1 MFLLDFLINKLK
13 SFQLLLKRIGVIL
26 YFLIKLTQ
34 GTQRTTVEL
43 LHALESIEVVW
54 PMSERSEPEI
64 SLKIKGL
71 AGAVCVVSQ
80 QYTHS
85 IHSKG
90 QS

>member
-1 MFLLDFLINKLK
+1 MLFNCK
-13 SFQLLLKRIGVIL
+13 GVIL

-34 GTQRTTVEL
+34 GTHSTTVEL
-43 LHALESIEVVW
+43 LHALESIEVVG

-64 SLKIKGL
+64 SFKIKGL
-71 AGAVCVVSQ
+71 AGAVSVVLQ
-80 QYTHS
+80 PYAYS

>member
-1 MFLLDFLINKLK
+1 MLFNYK
-13 SFQLLLKRIGVIL
+13 GVIL

-43 LHALESIEVVW
+43 LHALESIEVVG

-64 SLKIKGL
+64 SFKIKGL
-71 AGAVCVVSQ
+71 AGAVTVVDQ
-80 QYTHS
+80 PYTDS
-85 IHSKG
+85 IYSKG

>member
-1 MFLLDFLINKLK
+1 M
-13 SFQLLLKRIGVIL
+13 LLKRIGVIL
-26 YFLIKLTQ
+26 YFLIKLTLGSQ
-34 GTQRTTVEL
+34 HTTVEL
-43 LHALESIEVVW
+43 LHALELVEVVW

-71 AGAVCVVSQ
+71 AGAVCVVNQ
-80 QYTHS
+80 LYTRS

>member
-26 YFLIKLTQ
+26 YFLIKLTLGSQ
-34 GTQRTTVEL
+34 HTTVEL
-43 LHALESIEVVW
+43 LHALELVEVVW

-71 AGAVCVVSQ
+71 AGAVCVVCELSK
-80 QYTHS
+80 HS

>member
-1 MFLLDFLINKLK
+1 M
-13 SFQLLLKRIGVIL
+13 
-26 YFLIKLTQ
+26 TA
-34 GTQRTTVEL
+34 TVEL
-43 LHALESIEVVW
+43 LHALELVEVVW

-71 AGAVCVVSQ
+71 AGAVCVVNQ
-80 QYTHS
+80 LYTRS